1 MIFGKKI
8 IPPIIITKL
17 VEIQV
22 FIMIK
27 THMPE
32 IDHFELESDFAI
44 IMTKLV
50 VFKISW
56 ASFHDSITRVRFLKK
71 FQCASIL

>member
-1 MIFGKKI
+1 MFFSEKI
-8 IPPIIITKL
+8 IPSIIMTKL

-32 IDHFELESDFAI
+32 IDHFELESDFAT

-56 ASFHDSITRVRFLKK
+56 ASFS
-71 FQCASIL
+71 

>member
-1 MIFGKKI
+1 MFFSEKI
-8 IPPIIITKL
+8 IPSIIMTKL

-27 THMPE
+27 TYMPK
-32 IDHFELESDFAI
+32 INHFELKSDFAI

-56 ASFHDSITRVRFLKK
+56 ASFS
-71 FQCASIL
+71 